1 MTHPSDSSNQ
11 NEVQA
16 ENQKSL
22 LDQSTHLISEPSVL
36 ATISQQ
42 LFSSADARSR
52 RRELQTA
59 ALNAASSI
67 QAAKLKAATDNLALI
82 IDVAEQTRQDE
93 LRIKHRHAKESLSS
107 VANSQVHRSLNNL
120 YVAKKTQLVAL
131 AEIQGDD
138 DLKSLAATY
147 LAEITATSA
156 RQLIDR
162 NRKPR

>member
-59 ALNAASSI
+59 ALSAASSI

-82 IDVAEQTRQDE
+82 VDVAEQTRQDE